1 MERRA
6 KIKRI
11 LNEVRT
17 GVKAEAMGLKPK
29 PKTKTIIT
37 KDGFIKDGVVYH
49 TIGKSGADTS
59 PKKNR

>member
-11 LNEVRT
+11 LTEVKT
-17 GVKAEAMGLKPK
+17 KAMGLKQK
-29 PKTKTIIT
+29 PKTIIT
-37 KDGFIKDGVVYH
+37 EDGFIKDGVVYH
-49 TIGKSGADTS
+49 TIGKNGADTS